1 MQLYVTNA
9 EIRVQGKR
17 RGGRCFA
24 LPELTA
30 LLFVFAILTDYGM
43 MRGKERAEGN
53 KRKSFPLFRLNIE
66 IIGKFPLIDTVRK
79 KIKQKRIQ
87 LE

>member
-1 MQLYVTNA
+1 M
-9 EIRVQGKR
+9 
-17 RGGRCFA
+17 FA
-24 LPELTA
+24 MLA
-30 LLFVFAILTDYGM
+30 DYDI
-43 MRGKERAEGN
+43 MRGKEQMDSD

-66 IIGKFPLIDTVRK
+66 LNGKFPLSDTVRK